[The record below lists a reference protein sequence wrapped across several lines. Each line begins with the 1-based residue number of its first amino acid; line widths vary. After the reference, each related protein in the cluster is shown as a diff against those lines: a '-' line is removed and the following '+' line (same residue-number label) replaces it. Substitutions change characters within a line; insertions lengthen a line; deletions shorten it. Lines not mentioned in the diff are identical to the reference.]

1 MESKIEFINA
11 VMMGKFKMM
20 DKRESWIR
28 QLTVDRYKR
37 FNELTKIKST
47 KIIDNEADD
56 TNKEYNYL
64 LSMPIWN
71 FCQEKVVELEYA
83 LEQTRKMVTYYE
95 KTK

>member
-1 MESKIEFINA
+1 
-11 VMMGKFKMM
+11 MMGKFKMM

-56 TNKEYNYL
+56 TKKKRSL
-64 LSMPIWN
+64 LKQKKRRMNTQWT
-71 FCQEKVVELEYA
+71 ELAAHIEH
-83 LEQTRKMVTYYE
+83 RIKRN
-95 KTK
+95 